1 MLKDRVEQTK
11 NKRGLYPWEV
21 AVYKGHMGAASLL

>member
-11 NKRGLYPWEV
+11 NKRGFYPWEV
-21 AVYKGHMGAASLL
+21 AVFKGHLSAASLL